1 MSVKRTLQRKKQRN
15 IRKRNEGSDVLGGVE
30 EMKNDMPNKKMV
42 SPFYRDYVKRIIDL
56 IIAIPVFIIVFIPMI
71 IIGIAV
77 KLDSPGPVLFKQ
89 ERIGKGGEIFSML
102 KFRSMCVGAEKKGT
116 GVYSGKGD
124 VRVTRVGR
132 IIRATSLDELP
143 QLINVLQGDMSLL
156 GPRPPLTYH
165 PWTIEE
171 YTEEQLHMFDVRP
184 GFSGWAQIHG
194 RKDVEWNHRIE
205 LNVWY
210 VRHVRF
216 SLDVQIFFMTI
227 FKVLLN
233 KDNENKGETLKK

>member
-1 MSVKRTLQRKKQRN
+1 MRRKEK
-15 IRKRNEGSDVLGGVE
+15 K
-30 EMKNDMPNKKMV
+30 MKKNDMPDRKPA
-42 SPFYRDYVKRIIDL
+42 SPFYRDYIKRILDL
-56 IIAIPVFIIVFIPMI
+56 VIAIPVFIVAFIPMI
-71 IIGIAV
+71 LVGIAV

-89 ERIGKGGEIFSML
+89 ERIGKDGKVFSML
-102 KFRSMCVGAEKKGT
+102 KFRSMCVGAEKKGS

-124 VRVTRVGR
+124 SRVTRVGR

-143 QLINVLQGDMSLL
+143 QLINVLRGDMSLI

-165 PWTIEE
+165 PWKLEE
-171 YTEEQLHMFDVRP
+171 YTKEQLHMFDVRP
-184 GFSGWAQIHG
+184 GFSGWAQING
-194 RKDVEWNHRIE
+194 RKDVEWHHRIE

-216 SLDVQIFFMTI
+216 SLDLKIFFLTI

-233 KDNENKGETLKK
+233 SDNENKGETLKKQ